1 MSKSNERFSIYVW
14 SSAFRRLP
22 PAKRGG
28 KPPKGGTPNFSKYLT
43 FSVKLIFAVCT
54 LFALF
59 SNSAFG
65 KTLAEYKSNVIEA
78 RNLTLQLLYPD
89 EEITAS
95 AAEYENFEK
104 NALEKIRKNIP
115 TSEKIEWENS
125 SIETDNRW
133 LAEKLDVYQKAAAD
147 SNEREQILN
156 EISERLDAVAK
167 KIAEIENPPISQR
180 TKDEDKR
187 KLSEILKREEFKKAD
202 EQDKSLFQRIY
213 ETVMA
218 WLAEL
223 FPRPEIKPGQSS
235 GFGQFSSFL
244 VYGFFALI
252 LAGIGYLIYKF
263 APQFVRRYR
272 TREKKEKADRVI
284 LGETLSADQ
293 NASDL
298 FSEAEKLAR
307 EGNLRGAI
315 RKGYIALLCELSDR
329 KIIGLSGNKTNRDYL
344 RDVKRG
350 RGGELYQNMNGLTLN
365 FERHWYGFESA
376 DEKDWEEFKNGY
388 KKTVSSKA

>member
-1 MSKSNERFSIYVW
+1 MSKSNKKYVW
-14 SSAFRRLP
+14 SFFFSRLP
-22 PAKRGG
+22 PAKGGG

-43 FSVKLIFAVCT
+43 FSVKLIFAVCA

-65 KTLAEYKSNVIEA
+65 KTLAEYKSNVTEA
-78 RNLTLQLLYPD
+78 RNLALELLYPD

-95 AAEYENFEK
+95 TAEYENFEK

-115 TSEKIEWENS
+115 PSEKIEWKNS
-125 SIETDNRW
+125 TVETDNRW
-133 LAEKLDVYQKAAAD
+133 LAEKLDAYQIAAAD
-147 SNEREQILN
+147 SDEREQILN
-156 EISERLDAVAK
+156 EISERLDAVGK
-167 KIAEIENPPISQR
+167 KIAEIEQPSHSQR

-202 EQDKSLFQRIY
+202 AEDKSLFQRFLD
-213 ETVMA
+213 TVMR

-223 FPRPEIKPGQSS
+223 FPQPDINPGQIS
-235 GFGQFSSFL
+235 GFGQFPRFL
-244 VYGFFALI
+244 AYSFFALV

-272 TREKKEKADRVI
+272 LREKKEKSDRVI

-329 KIIGLSGNKTNRDYL
+329 KIIGLSQHKTNRDYL
-344 RDVKRG
+344 RDVRG
-350 RGGELYQNMNGLTLN
+350 RDGELYQNMNGLTID
-365 FERHWYGFESA
+365 FERHWYGFKSA

-388 KKTVSSKA
+388 QKAVSSKV